1 MIQRVFAPSHI
12 ESVAIGQKR
21 LSAQIFYYIR
31 YGFSVIRPQIR
42 QIPWFPKVNLIATYF
57 FSKSMPPMPAF
68 LISLASFFCKLEFSV
83 VRISV
88 K

>member
-42 QIPWFPKVNLIATYF
+42 QIPWFPKVNFNRDVLF
-57 FSKSMPPMPAF
+57 FEVDAANASLPDKSGELF
-68 LISLASFFCKLEFSV
+68 L
-83 VRISV
+83 
-88 K
+88 

>member
-21 LSAQIFYYIR
+21 LSAQIFYCVR

-42 QIPWFPKVNLIATYF
+42 QIPWFPKVNFNRDVL
-57 FSKSMPPMPAF
+57 F
-68 LISLASFFCKLEFSV
+68 LRSRCRQCQPS
-83 VRISV
+83 
-88 K
+88 

>member
-21 LSAQIFYYIR
+21 LSAQIFYCVR

-42 QIPWFPKVNLIATYF
+42 QIPWFPKVNFNRDVLF
-57 FSKSMPPMPAF
+57 FEVDAANASLPDKSGELF
-68 LISLASFFCKLEFSV
+68 L
-83 VRISV
+83 
-88 K
+88 

>member
-21 LSAQIFYYIR
+21 LSVQIFYCVR

-42 QIPWFPKVNLIATYF
+42 QIPWFPKVNFNRDVLF
-57 FSKSMPPMPAF
+57 FEVDAANASLPDKSGELF
-68 LISLASFFCKLEFSV
+68 L
-83 VRISV
+83 
-88 K
+88 